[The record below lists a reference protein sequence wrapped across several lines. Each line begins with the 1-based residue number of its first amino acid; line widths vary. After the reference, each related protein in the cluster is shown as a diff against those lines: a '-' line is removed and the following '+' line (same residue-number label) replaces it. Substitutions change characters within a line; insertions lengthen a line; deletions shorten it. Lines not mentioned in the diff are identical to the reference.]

1 MDGLKTNNMK
11 ELLKLTIE
19 FTRIFIGFILAI
31 TILVTFDLYYELKRI
46 YERSRKRTTSENDIF
61 RQQTRNN
68 I

>member
-1 MDGLKTNNMK
+1 MK
-11 ELLKLTIE
+11 ELFKLTIE

-31 TILVTFDLYYELKRI
+31 TILVTFDLYYEIKRL
-46 YERSRKRTTSENDIF
+46 YERSKQRTTSENDIP

>member
-11 ELLKLTIE
+11 ELFKLSIE

-46 YERSRKRTTSENDIF
+46 LK
-61 RQQTRNN
+61 
-68 I
+68 

>member
-1 MDGLKTNNMK
+1 MDGLKTNYMK

-31 TILVTFDLYYELKRI
+31 TILVTFDFYYELKRL
-46 YERSRKRTTSENDIF
+46 YEGTRKRFSSENDIP

>member
-1 MDGLKTNNMK
+1 MK

-31 TILVTFDLYYELKRI
+31 TILVTFDLYYELKRL
-46 YERSRKRTTSENDIF
+46 YERSKQRTTSENDLP
-61 RQQTRNN
+61 RHKTRNH

>member
-1 MDGLKTNNMK
+1 MK
-11 ELLKLTIE
+11 ELFKLTIE

-31 TILVTFDLYYELKRI
+31 MILGTFDLYYEIKRL
-46 YERSRKRTTSENDIF
+46 YEGTRKRFSSENDIP

>member
-1 MDGLKTNNMK
+1 MK
-11 ELLKLTIE
+11 ELFKLTIE